1 MTGETKFLDL
11 DLHMWN
17 SPNIQ
22 SSKFHIM
29 PDNQNKKTFPD
40 PSDSM
45 VSMFKQMDTYSL

>member
-1 MTGETKFLDL
+1 
-11 DLHMWN
+11 
-17 SPNIQ
+17 
-22 SSKFHIM
+22 M